1 MKTMRRT
8 VMMGSVLTVVVACV
22 MAVGLNQAF
31 GQTAPETEK
40 AGQAVMTDANAK
52 YYGALVIGAA
62 LLGGLGCLGAGYA
75 VGHVGAAALGAASER
90 PEMLIRSLIIIALGE
105 GIAIL
110 GLAVAFLFIMK
121 LPK

>member
-1 MKTMRRT
+1 MKTMRRA
-8 VMMGSVLTVVVACV
+8 VIMGGVLSVLVAGLL
-22 MAVGLNQAF
+22 AVGLNQAF
-31 GQTAPETEK
+31 GATAEPADKEQS
-40 AGQAVMTDANAK
+40 AMTTASAS
-52 YYGALVIGAA
+52 YYSALVIGAA
-62 LLGGLGCLGAGYA
+62 VLGGLGCLGAGYA

-110 GLAVAFLFIMK
+110 GLAVAFLFIMR